1 MIAFQPSGTWP
12 AATRGDTSGKL
23 ESQILLYCSFS
34 PSCFSAYKL
43 CCGVPEFHL
52 KLIWVLKCFSCN
64 DRVPSPLYCMHW
76 TLDSFLMLQT
86 KIYSRCPFV
95 HGNLHSLYLGNCG
108 NARIQSIQHLMCS
121 KVTSSHTAKTIENAW
136 KIFTLLHDETV
147 IECQIKRDISALFFH
162 YWWHFNLDDNNQ
174 ELQKLQKSLLLD
186 NSSFWWNWTIGYC
199 FNSNLS
205 KWKPEKYPISY
216 GAGIGTDKYA
226 SRTMKEACKINVSR
240 YLENNARELK
250 KC

>member
-1 MIAFQPSGTWP
+1 MTV
-12 AATRGDTSGKL
+12 
-23 ESQILLYCSFS
+23 S
-34 PSCFSAYKL
+34 P
-43 CCGVPEFHL
+43 P
-52 KLIWVLKCFSCN
+52 
-64 DRVPSPLYCMHW
+64 PLYCMHW

-108 NARIQSIQHLMCS
+108 NARIQSIQHLMFS

-205 KWKPEKYPISY
+205 KWKPEKHPNSY
-216 GAGIGTDKYA
+216 GAGIGKDKYA
-226 SRTMKEACKINVSR
+226 SKRWR
-240 YLENNARELK
+240 RRAR
-250 KC
+250 